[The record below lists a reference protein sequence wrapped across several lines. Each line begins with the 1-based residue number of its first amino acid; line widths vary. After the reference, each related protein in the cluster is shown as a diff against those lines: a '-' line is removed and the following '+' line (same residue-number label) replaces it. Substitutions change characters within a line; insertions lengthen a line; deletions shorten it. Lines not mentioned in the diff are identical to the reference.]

1 MGFAIGETVGPYK
14 INQYLG
20 QGGMATIYRAQ
31 QLTLDRDVALKV
43 IHPALK
49 DDQSF
54 LLRFKREASIVA
66 KLNHPN
72 IVPVYDFGEFEG
84 VSYIVMRYI
93 EGQTLKDILS
103 DQKLG
108 TKQILDILRPAAD
121 ALAYAHSRGVL
132 HRDVK
137 PSNVLIDS
145 EGNVYLADFGLARIA
160 QSGEST
166 LSQEMIIGSPQ
177 YISPEQGK
185 GEAADER
192 SDIYSLAVIAY
203 EMFTGHIPFA
213 GDTPY
218 TTILSHI
225 NDPLPPPRQFNAK
238 IQPAVEQ
245 VLVKALAKD
254 REQRF
259 RNVREFM
266 RALENAV
273 RGPTEDN
280 EAAAPILIAEYKPIG
295 SNPFGD
301 LASRARELVEN
312 REPPLF
318 IFAGIALLCALLA
331 CVLGAGYFATQN
343 STLAALFGAR
353 STAPT
358 PVLPLIIT
366 TPTSSSFSITPAA
379 LLTQAAGTPNPIA
392 VATPTAPRPAAPRG
406 KIAYTVA
413 TGELA
418 EQHAIWLAN
427 ADGTNARLIAETAMW
442 AALSPDGTQIAYYRM
457 KSENGIWIQNL
468 DGSNARRVIP
478 GSDVCCVSWA
488 PDAKRIAY
496 FKGNLKLGG
505 TIYTANAD
513 GTGATEIG
521 PGFNPAWAPTGRQ
534 LAYNGCVPNTSQ
546 CGIFVNTI
554 PGGPSRL
561 ITRDNG
567 GNPQWSPTGD
577 KIVYQAD
584 DGKGHLNVFVVNAD
598 GAGVKQLTF
607 GLHND
612 GQPDW
617 SRDGNFIFW
626 RSDQN
631 GTAWAIYVMHSDGSN
646 PRVLIR
652 NAPPDGDLWGRESLS
667 GGP

>member
-1 MGFAIGETVGPYK
+1 MGFEIGETVGPYK
-14 INQYLG
+14 IIQYLG

-31 QLTLDRDVALKV
+31 QVTLDRDVALKV

-93 EGQTLKDILS
+93 EGQTLKDILT

-108 TKQILDILRPAAD
+108 TKQILDILRPVAD

-137 PSNVLIDS
+137 PSNVLIDN

-160 QSGEST
+160 QSNDST
-166 LSQEMIIGSPQ
+166 LSQDMIIGSPQ

-185 GEAADER
+185 GEAADDR
-192 SDIYSLAVIAY
+192 SDIYSLAVVVY

-254 REQRF
+254 RDQRF

-273 RGPTEDN
+273 RGPVEDN
-280 EAAAPILIAEYKPIG
+280 EPVAPILIAESRPIASNPIG
-295 SNPFGD
+295 DFVNRVRVGM
-301 LASRARELVEN
+301 ET
-312 REPPLF
+312 REPPVF
-318 IFAGIALLCALLA
+318 IIAGITLLCLLLA
-331 CVLGAGYFATQN
+331 CVLGTGYLATQN
-343 STLAALFGAR
+343 STLAAMFGGR

-358 PVLPLIIT
+358 RALPVIIT
-366 TPTSSSFSITPAA
+366 TPTYAGFAITPAA
-379 LLTQAAGTPNPIA
+379 LLTQAAGALNPPA
-392 VATPTAPRPAAPRG
+392 LATATPARPAAPRG
-406 KIAYTVA
+406 KIAYTIA

-418 EQHAIWLAN
+418 EQHAVWVAN
-427 ADGTNARLIAETAMW
+427 ADGTSAHLIAETSMW
-442 AALSPDGTQIAYYRM
+442 PALSPDSTQIAYYRM

-468 DGSNARRVIP
+468 DGSNARRVVS
-478 GSDVCCVSWA
+478 GSEVCCVSWA

-505 TIYTANAD
+505 TIYIANAD

-521 PGFNPAWAPTGRQ
+521 PGFNPSWAPTGGR
-534 LAYNGCVPNTSQ
+534 LAYAGCMPNTSQ
-546 CGIFVNTI
+546 CGIFVYTI
-554 PGGPSRL
+554 AGASSRL

-567 GNPQWSPTGD
+567 GGPQWSPLGD

-584 DGKGHLNVFVVNAD
+584 DGKSHINVFVVNAD
-598 GAGVKQLTF
+598 GTGVKQLTF
-607 GLHND
+607 GRGND